1 MHPTKGRPRQLQ
13 RMEKQPTIG
22 EKLKAIRDLVE
33 VDLSGSEIND
43 LEAHG
48 KRLAAIVGL
57 SAETMAHSKKLYQ
70 ASLLRAING
79 LKDSGMS
86 PSVMMKTAQAQCG
99 EDEAVMDYAD
109 RLNAGISHQLDYY
122 RTCISKYKSELEN
135 SLK

>member
-1 MHPTKGRPRQLQ
+1 MD
-13 RMEKQPTIG
+13 KQPTIG

-33 VDLSGSEIND
+33 VDLSEEHID
-43 LEAHG
+43 VLEAHG

-70 ASLLRAING
+70 ASLLKAING
-79 LKDSGMS
+79 LKDSGLS

-109 RLNAGISHQLDYY
+109 RLNAGITHQLDFY
-122 RTCISKYKSELEN
+122 RTVISKYKAELEN

>member
-1 MHPTKGRPRQLQ
+1 MHPSTGRPRELQ
-13 RMEKQPTIG
+13 RMAEQPTIG

-33 VDLSGSEIND
+33 VDLSGVEIND

-57 SAETMAHSKKLYQ
+57 SAETMAHAKKLYQ
-70 ASLLRAING
+70 ASLLRALNG
-79 LKDSGMS
+79 LKEQSLS
-86 PSVMMKTAQAQCG
+86 PSVMLKMAQAQCG
-99 EDEAVMDYAD
+99 EEEAVMDYAD

-122 RTCISKYKSELEN
+122 RTCISKWKAELEN

>member
-1 MHPTKGRPRQLQ
+1 
-13 RMEKQPTIG
+13 MEKQPTIG
-22 EKLKAIRDLVE
+22 EKLKAIRELVE
-33 VDLSGSEIND
+33 VDLSTEHID
-43 LEAHG
+43 VLEAHG

-70 ASLLRAING
+70 ASLLRAIMSLKESG
-79 LKDSGMS
+79 LS

-109 RLNAGISHQLDYY
+109 RLNAGITHQLDFY
-122 RTCISKYKSELEN
+122 RTVISKYKAELEN